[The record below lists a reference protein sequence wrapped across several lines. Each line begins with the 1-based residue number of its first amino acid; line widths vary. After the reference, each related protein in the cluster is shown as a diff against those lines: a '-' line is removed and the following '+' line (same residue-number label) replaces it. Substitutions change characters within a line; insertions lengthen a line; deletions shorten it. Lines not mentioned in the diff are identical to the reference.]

1 MNKDGTFRISQF
13 GARVGRTATQLRK
26 LDRTGVF
33 PARRTITG
41 QRYYTEADVRRFLGL
56 SDEAPQGMVAVY
68 CRVSSR
74 GQQDDLRRQTGAM
87 ETYCLNAGV
96 AVDAW
101 LTEIGGGLDFKRKV
115 FLQLMER
122 IENREIAH
130 LLIAHRDRL
139 TRFGFD
145 WFEHF
150 ARQHGCTITVVNQE
164 SLSPQAE
171 MVEDLMAIVDT
182 FSRRL
187 HGLRSH
193 KRTIR
198 EAACDGR

>member
-1 MNKDGTFRISQF
+1 MNRNETFRISQF

-41 QRYYTEADVRRFLGL
+41 QRYYTEADVARFLGRG
-56 SDEAPQGMVAVY
+56 DEAPQGLTVVY
-68 CRVSSR
+68 CRVSRR
-74 GQQDDLRRQTGAM
+74 GRQEDLRSQVAAM
-87 ETYCLNAGV
+87 ESYCLGAGV
-96 AVDAW
+96 AVDEW
-101 LTEIGGGLDFKRKV
+101 LTEIGGGLDFKRTV
-115 FLQLMER
+115 FLALMER
-122 IENREIAH
+122 IENRDIAH

-150 ARQHGCTITVVNQE
+150 AQRHGCTITVVNQE
-164 SLSPQAE
+164 SLSPPEE
-171 MVEDLMAIVDT
+171 MVEDLMAIVQA
-182 FSRRL
+182 FSGRL
-187 HGLRSH
+187 HGLRSY
-193 KRTIR
+193 KRKIR